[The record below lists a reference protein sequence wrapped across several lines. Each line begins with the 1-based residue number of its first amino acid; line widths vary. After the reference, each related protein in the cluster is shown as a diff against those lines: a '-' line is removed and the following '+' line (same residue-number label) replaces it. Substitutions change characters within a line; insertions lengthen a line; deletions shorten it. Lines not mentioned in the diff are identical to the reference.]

1 MKKICVIVIMA
12 LLGCGCVTKQSKV
25 DLPPQ
30 HKSPTETA
38 TEESQVSI
46 DSTRFLCD
54 SVFTGDD
61 VDVHTKPLIMK
72 APKYSKKAKE
82 KHIEGKVICEF
93 IIDTT
98 GHVVSGS
105 VEIISAEP
113 EGIFEETVIEGV
125 LQWTFSPAVRDG
137 RKVCVKWKQ
146 PIEFKVK

>member
-61 VDVHTKPLIMK
+61 VDVHTKPLTMK
-72 APKYSKKAKE
+72 APKYPKKAKE

-113 EGIFEETVIEGV
+113 EGIFEEAVIEGV